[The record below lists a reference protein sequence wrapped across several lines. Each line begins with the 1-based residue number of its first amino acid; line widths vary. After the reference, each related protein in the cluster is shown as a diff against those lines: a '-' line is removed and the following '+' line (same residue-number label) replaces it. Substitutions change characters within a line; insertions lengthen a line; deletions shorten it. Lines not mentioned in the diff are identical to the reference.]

1 MTLLAVVHIVLT
13 LSVCFSVR
21 YLSFSVLLCPP
32 NPINKY
38 NKTRQRQ
45 GYDKTKYSLSRKIVR
60 RLSKAF
66 CLLLLFGIQRHY
78 PHLLYQRRVLAAFET
93 INIMSHP
100 RRLQEMLV
108 HFVNRRVLMLH
119 RLNCKHSLGTLLLG
133 HFIPSN
139 G

>member
-21 YLSFSVLLCPP
+21 CLSFSVLLCPP

-45 GYDKTKYSLSRKIVR
+45 GYNKTKYSLSRKIVR

-66 CLLLLFGIQRHY
+66 CLLFYLESNATILTCCTKGEFW
-78 PHLLYQRRVLAAFET
+78 RR
-93 INIMSHP
+93 SK
-100 RRLQEMLV
+100 RLT
-108 HFVNRRVLMLH
+108 
-119 RLNCKHSLGTLLLG
+119 S
-133 HFIPSN
+133 
-139 G
+139 